1 MAKTATKKKVSAK
14 KPGTA
19 ASEPP
24 ALAELKKL
32 YDFMQ
37 GNQLETVEYQQ
48 GGMHLRLSRRK
59 PAQVSVPV
67 PVMTGAMSAPAAGAQ
82 QAQPAANQPYQGQS
96 VKSPLMGIFFR
107 ASSPSSPPFVREGA
121 PVKAGQVLGLVE
133 AMKVFNEVKAEFD
146 CVVNKVLVE
155 NGKPVKA
162 GEPLF
167 AVERK

>member
-14 KPGTA
+14 KPGPA
-19 ASEPP
+19 ATEPP

-67 PVMTGAMSAPAAGAQ
+67 PVMTGAMPTQQQ
-82 QAQPAANQPYQGQS
+82 QAQQPAANQPYQGQS

-107 ASSPSSPPFVREGA
+107 ASSPSSPPFVREGET
-121 PVKAGQVLGLVE
+121 VKSGQVLGLVE

-155 NGKPVKA
+155 NGKPVKS
-162 GEPLF
+162 GEALF